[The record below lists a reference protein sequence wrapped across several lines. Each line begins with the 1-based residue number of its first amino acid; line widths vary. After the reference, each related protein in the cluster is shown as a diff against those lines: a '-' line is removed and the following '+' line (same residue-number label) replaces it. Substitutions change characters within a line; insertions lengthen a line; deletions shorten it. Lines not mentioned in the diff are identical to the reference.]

1 MNKEQIQQ
9 KFEKILNKQGCKF
22 WTDGQLKKTT
32 KHLIK
37 KDFIELMEFAF
48 NLGLEVAAD
57 NADADITILS
67 GDDDRLWLQPGHDY
81 EVYVIKNSILQH
93 KL

>member
-9 KFEKILNKQGCKF
+9 KFDTFLKGMGFEF
-22 WTDGQLKKTT
+22 WTDGQLKKVG
-32 KHLIK
+32 HPIK
-37 KDFIELMEFAF
+37 KDFEELMEFAF